1 MGHGV
6 VTDRRLLLI
15 PIAAMLATLLVVGA
29 IEAAGGIAE
38 WRIAADRKRRLKKYR
53 EAWNDGHQPDAGPV
67 PAVALFPRSRP

>member
-6 VTDRRLLLI
+6 VTGKRLLLI
-15 PIAAMLATLLVVGA
+15 PIAAMAVTLLVVA
-29 IEAAGGIAE
+29 VIEAAGGVAE
-38 WRIAADRKRRLKKYR
+38 WRLAADRKRRLKKYR